1 MICCS
6 LWCSQ
11 NVRLYRHIYS
21 QIRLL
26 WETKI
31 FTWLS
36 TAGLET
42 QWSLKDENI
51 KYQTFRLLGS
61 LRGSWLPSLSPPG
74 RLPLGIPIK
83 IAIIEKQLP
92 LFPVREFPPS
102 PASFLFPSSGL
113 PVSLRLRHKKEEP
126 ASCIN
131 NATLNVKLEGYR
143 LELKL
148 KLWIEKE
155 PDLTDFNI
163 LFEKS

>member
-1 MICCS
+1 MPRRDGGKGSGTC
-6 LWCSQ
+6 
-11 NVRLYRHIYS
+11 YS

-26 WETKI
+26 RETKI

-51 KYQTFRLLGS
+51 KYQTFRLLSS
-61 LRGSWLPSLSPPG
+61 LSGSWLPSLSPPG
-74 RLPLGIPIK
+74 RLPLGIPIN

-92 LFPVREFPPS
+92 LFPLREFPPS
-102 PASFLFPSSGL
+102 PARFLFPSSGL
-113 PVSLRLRHKKEEP
+113 PVSLRLRHQKEEP
-126 ASCIN
+126 ASCVN